1 MSRVIKLVLLF
12 EASTLTQVSTY
23 THNTPIRRHRH
34 TERHQLCESRKPGH
48 FWFTAYY
55 RLNQMVSSASHHTN
69 HPTRQHKFSLLVML
83 QRMLHTLHQGPHQAI
98 PQSSVYFHK
107 PRGPVLEG
115 CLATAEVML
124 DTPSHRNIIRPVL
137 HFLLLSSPRRMHK
150 DIHSGKDGRCWET
163 TGSTMHCRMWP

>member
-12 EASTLTQVSTY
+12 EGSTFTQVSTY
-23 THNTPIRRHRH
+23 THNTPTRRHRH

-48 FWFTAYY
+48 FWSTAYY
-55 RLNQMVSSASHHTN
+55 RLNQVVSSASQHTN
-69 HPTRQHKFSLLVML
+69 HPVYMPTQVLSVGDAI
-83 QRMLHTLHQGPHQAI
+83 HTLHQGPHQAI

-115 CLATAEVML
+115 CLVTAEVLL